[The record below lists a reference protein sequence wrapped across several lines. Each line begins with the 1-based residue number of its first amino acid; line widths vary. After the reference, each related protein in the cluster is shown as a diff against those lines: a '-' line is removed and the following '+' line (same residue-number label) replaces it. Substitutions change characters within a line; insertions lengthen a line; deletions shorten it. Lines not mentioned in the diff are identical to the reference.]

1 MSILAEVMRA
11 YRADGMEYA
20 ELTVD
25 TANPSGAHGLYASLG
40 YEVSHGEVMY
50 SIEL

>member
-1 MSILAEVMRA
+1 MAA

-20 ELTVD
+20 ELGVD
-25 TANPSGAHGLYASLG
+25 TANQSGAHGLYAGLG
-40 YEVSHGEVMY
+40 YAVFHSSTMF